1 MQEHP
6 LHLAERFSCLRRH
19 RADRLPVGCPNKS
32 NQLPS
37 TPDLKRAQETAKKIV
52 AACPGSKLVIDQ
64 KLTERDMGMFQGMN
78 KHDATKTDAYK
89 AYLSNNDR
97 NEQLPGGGES
107 LNQLSE
113 RCVSCLNEIAE
124 KHMGERVVVVSHE
137 EVIQEICRLADP
149 TSSDRRKIPNTSIT
163 SVHMSGSDGQ
173 WTLEK
178 VGAISHLAED
188 SFPEHASVMNQ
199 ETNSAGGKKRGQNLK
214 ADESEET
221 KEGSNSEEQDISAT
235 RAVRTKF

>member
-1 MQEHP
+1 MAAPAIPHGEHVTVMVFVRHGETEWNASGTVQGR
-6 LHLAERFSCLRRH
+6 LDHELNERGRQQS
-19 RADRLPVGCPNKS
+19 A
-32 NQLPS
+32 
-37 TPDLKRAQETAKKIV
+37 
-52 AACPGSKLVIDQ
+52 KLVIDQ
-64 KLTERDMGMFQGMN
+64 RLTERDMGMFQGMN
-78 KHDATKTDAYK
+78 KHDATKTDAYQ
-89 AYLSNNDR
+89 AYSSNNDR

-137 EVIQEICRLADP
+137 EVVQEICRLADP

-163 SVHMSGSDGQ
+163 IVHISGSDGQ

-178 VGAISHLAED
+178 VGDISHLAED

-199 ETNSAGGKKRGQNLK
+199 EIDSAGGKKRGQHLK

-235 RAVRTKF
+235 RAVRSKF

>member
-1 MQEHP
+1 MVFVRHGETEWNASGTVQGRLDHE
-6 LHLAERFSCLRRH
+6 LNERGRQQSAKVACWLSKQVKP
-19 RADRLPVGCPNKS
+19 AAVYS
-32 NQLPS
+32 S
-37 TPDLKRAQETAKKIV
+37 DLKRAQETAKKIV
-52 AACPGSKLVIDQ
+52 AACPESKLVIDQ
-64 KLTERDMGMFQGMN
+64 RLTERDMGMFQGMN

-89 AYLSNNDR
+89 AYSSNNDR
-97 NEQLPGGGES
+97 NEHLPGGGES

-113 RCVSCLNEIAE
+113 RCVSCLNEIAD

-163 SVHMSGSDGQ
+163 IVHISGSDGQ

-178 VGAISHLAED
+178 VGDISHLAED

-199 ETNSAGGKKRGQNLK
+199 ET
-214 ADESEET
+214 D
-221 KEGSNSEEQDISAT
+221 
-235 RAVRTKF
+235 

>member
-1 MQEHP
+1 MAAPAIPESPHGEHVTVMVFVRHGETEWNASGTVQGR
-6 LHLAERFSCLRRH
+6 LDHELNERGRQQS
-19 RADRLPVGCPNKS
+19 
-32 NQLPS
+32 
-37 TPDLKRAQETAKKIV
+37 AKMDYY
-52 AACPGSKLVIDQ
+52 CFFQLVIDQ
-64 KLTERDMGMFQGMN
+64 RLTERDMGMFQGMN

-89 AYLSNNDR
+89 AYSSNNDR
-97 NEQLPGGGES
+97 NEHLPGGGES

-113 RCVSCLNEIAE
+113 RCVSCLNEIAD

-163 SVHMSGSDGQ
+163 IVHISGSDGQ

-178 VGAISHLAED
+178 VGDISHLAED

-199 ETNSAGGKKRGQNLK
+199 ET
-214 ADESEET
+214 D
-221 KEGSNSEEQDISAT
+221 
-235 RAVRTKF
+235 